1 MQLGPQNFGPDELY
15 AYSLVS
21 NPTRTFNYVLARDV
35 DDFNEV
41 TTQSLLRSCACL
53 INKCL
58 FNALITVLKEA
69 GRLLGRVCF

>member
-1 MQLGPQNFGPDELY
+1 MLLCCYRIEETLFADWIMQLGPQNFGPDELY

-41 TTQSLLRSCACL
+41 TTQSLLR
-53 INKCL
+53 
-58 FNALITVLKEA
+58 ALV
-69 GRLLGRVCF
+69 